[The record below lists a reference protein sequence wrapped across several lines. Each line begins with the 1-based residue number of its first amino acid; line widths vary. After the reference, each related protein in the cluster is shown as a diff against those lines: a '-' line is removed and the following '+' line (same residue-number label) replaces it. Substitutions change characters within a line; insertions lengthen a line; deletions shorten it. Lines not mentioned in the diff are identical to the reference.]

1 MTKTI
6 EALAS
11 EVLQLPTADR
21 TRLLD
26 RVVASLDADAERDA
40 AWDDLAARRDAEIEE
55 GTAEAVPLDD
65 VLARLRAELQ

>member
-1 MTKTI
+1 MDKTV

-26 RVVASLDADAERDA
+26 RVIASLDADAEREV
-40 AWDDLAARRDAEIEE
+40 AWDNLAATRDAELEA
-55 GTAEAVPLDD
+55 GTANAVPLDD
-65 VLARLRAELQ
+65 ILARLRAELQ